1 MSQSSNRPRRSV
13 LYMPGS
19 RERALEKA
27 KTLKADAL
35 ILDLEDAVAPS
46 EKIIAR
52 ELVAGAVKAGG
63 FGGREI
69 LVRINGFDTEWGAED
84 LVAAAKAGPDAVL
97 LPKVETPELVRDVAE
112 KLTALGA
119 PEKTKIW
126 IMMETP
132 LGALNIAAIAAS
144 SPRLAGI
151 VVGSNDLV
159 KDLHA
164 EHTPLREPIVT
175 ALGLTMLAARAY
187 GLDRDR
193 MTLLGYSNGA
203 NLIGA
208 ILQLHPQAPGQA
220 IMLRGIQ
227 VLSDPP
233 QLAPQTLAA
242 HRALLLSGSRD
253 PFGRMAPALAQALR
267 QGDAQLEDDTL
278 DAGHEL
284 SQQDLERARAWL
296 GQTASPR

>member
-1 MSQSSNRPRRSV
+1 MAQASLRPRRSV

-27 KTLKADAL
+27 RSLKADSL

-46 EKIIAR
+46 EKIVAR

-69 LVRINGFDTEWGAED
+69 LVRINGFDTEWGEED
-84 LVAAAKAGPDAVL
+84 LVSAAKAGPDAVL
-97 LPKVETPELVRDVAE
+97 LPKVETPELVREVAA
-112 KLTALGA
+112 KLDQLGA

-132 LGALNIAAIAAS
+132 LGALNIAAISAS

-187 GLDRDR
+187 GLAVVDGVYNAFKDVEGFRDSCR
-193 MTLLGYSNGA
+193 QGRAFGFDGKTLIHPDQIATA
-203 NLIGA
+203 NE
-208 ILQLHPQAPGQA
+208 
-220 IMLRGIQ
+220 
-227 VLSDPP
+227 V
-233 QLAPQTLAA
+233 
-242 HRALLLSGSRD
+242 
-253 PFGRMAPALAQALR
+253 FAPAEA
-267 QGDAQLEDDTL
+267 
-278 DAGHEL
+278 
-284 SQQDLERARAWL
+284 DLELARRQVAAYEEATARGEGVAVVDGRIVENLHVVTARRLLAL
-296 GQTASPR
+296 GEEIARLESAA